1 MFEKIAIIIVA
12 GTLLYACD
20 SPPPTE
26 YNEPRFKVGE
36 VVKHKVLNQRGII
49 LLVHTNSCGQ
59 GECAYKVRFALPS
72 GRDSAF
78 DTRYHI
84 YEFELKSVWRKL

>member
-1 MFEKIAIIIVA
+1 MFKKIAIIIVA

-20 SPPPTE
+20 NPPPTE
-26 YNEPRFKVGE
+26 YAKPQFKVGE

-49 LLVHTNSCGQ
+49 LLVHIRDCNDGQ
-59 GECAYKVRFALPS
+59 CAYKVRFALPS

-84 YEFELKSVWRKL
+84 YEFELRPVL